1 VRSSQITIRDIA
13 LKLNIS
19 TSTVSRALRDV
30 PEINPKTKQ
39 AVLDMAEQLHYQ
51 PNVIA
56 QSLRQNKTHIIG
68 VVVPEISIHFF
79 STAISGIQ
87 DKATEY
93 GYNIMICQSNENFE
107 TEESAL
113 RALTSTRVDGLLISL
128 TRETVDLKYLKE
140 ISEHKLPI
148 VLFDRVVDD
157 LPVSQVTVDDHDG
170 AFQAVAHLFANGCR
184 RIAHLAGPSTLS
196 ISHKRKQGYL
206 DALEV
211 FNLEKSEDLVVNCP
225 ALKDSAKAATQRLL
239 DLDTPPDAIFAIND
253 PVAIIAASVLKDKGF
268 KIPEDVALVGFTNEP
283 IGAHM
288 SPSLTTVS
296 QPAYE
301 IGQVAMELFLEQMN
315 YPGLFKPKNRVL
327 KTKLLVRDSS
337 RRNSR
342 TVSKS

>member
-1 VRSSQITIRDIA
+1 
-13 LKLNIS
+13 
-19 TSTVSRALRDV
+19 
-30 PEINPKTKQ
+30 
-39 AVLDMAEQLHYQ
+39 
-51 PNVIA
+51 
-56 QSLRQNKTHIIG
+56 
-68 VVVPEISIHFF
+68 
-79 STAISGIQ
+79 
-87 DKATEY
+87 
-93 GYNIMICQSNENFE
+93 
-107 TEESAL
+107 
-113 RALTSTRVDGLLISL
+113 VDGLLISL
-128 TRETVDLKYLKE
+128 TRETVDLSYLME
-140 ISEHKLPI
+140 VIENQTPI

-157 LPVSQVTVDDHDG
+157 LPVSQVTVDNHDG

-184 RIAHLAGPSTLS
+184 RIAHLAGPPALS

-211 FNLEKSEDLVVNCP
+211 FNLEKSENLVVNCP

-239 DLDTPPDAIFAIND
+239 DLDTPPDAIFAVND

-301 IGQVAMELFLEQMN
+301 IGQVAMELFLEQMS
-315 YPGLFKPKNRVL
+315 YPELFKPKKRVL

-337 RRNSR
+337 KKNS
-342 TVSKS
+342 